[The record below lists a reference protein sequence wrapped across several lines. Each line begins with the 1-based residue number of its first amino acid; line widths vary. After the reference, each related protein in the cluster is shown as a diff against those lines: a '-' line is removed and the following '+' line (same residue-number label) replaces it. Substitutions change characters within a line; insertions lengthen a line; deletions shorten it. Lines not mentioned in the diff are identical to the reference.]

1 MKIRSITYFDT
12 LGWPIDDLQVRHA
25 GEFINIARNTFQ
37 DLEFDVQTTRLA
49 SAPFPLILG
58 EGNLRETVDFAVSL
72 EEEILTSGF
81 DYASI
86 GPAIPGI
93 IESYQVI
100 PQVLANTQNIF
111 SAGIISSAELG
122 IVPRA
127 LKQCAKVIKENSHI
141 SPDGFGNLRFAA
153 LANVPAGSPFLPA
166 AYHEIGSKPGFA
178 IAVEAADLAVSAF
191 DNDADLEA
199 ARMELIT
206 SIERIAR
213 ELDKIGQKLA
223 VDYNLHF
230 IGIDFSLAPF
240 PTAAQSIGT
249 AVENLGVP
257 GVGYHGSLAA
267 IALLAEALDRAQFPK
282 VGFNGVMLPVLE
294 DTVLAGSAAEGIL
307 SVNDLLLYS
316 AVCGTGLDTVPLP
329 GSSSEDQLYAVLLDL
344 AVLAQRLAKPL
355 TARLMPI
362 TGKEAG
368 EATTFNF
375 EFFANSKVMQIN
387 AQPLSGYLVD
397 DTEFQI
403 QSRDPSGTLKGRE

>member
-1 MKIRSITYFDT
+1 M
-12 LGWPIDDLQVRHA
+12 
-25 GEFINIARNTFQ
+25 
-37 DLEFDVQTTRLA
+37 
-49 SAPFPLILG
+49 
-58 EGNLRETVDFAVSL
+58 
-72 EEEILTSGF
+72 
-81 DYASI
+81 
-86 GPAIPGI
+86 
-93 IESYQVI
+93 
-100 PQVLANTQNIF
+100 
-111 SAGIISSAELG
+111 
-122 IVPRA
+122 
-127 LKQCAKVIKENSHI
+127 
-141 SPDGFGNLRFAA
+141 
-153 LANVPAGSPFLPA
+153 
-166 AYHEIGSKPGFA
+166 
-178 IAVEAADLAVSAF
+178 AVSAF
-191 DNDADLEA
+191 DKGADLET

-230 IGIDFSLAPF
+230 KGIDFSLAPF

-294 DTVLAGSAAEGIL
+294 DTVLAGSAVAGIL

-329 GSSSEDQLYAVLLDL
+329 GSTSEDQLYAVLLDL

-362 TGKEAG
+362 PGKEAG
-368 EATTFNF
+368 EATAFDF

-403 QSRDPSGTLKGRE
+403 QSRDPSGTSKGRE

>member
-25 GEFINIARNTFQ
+25 GEFIIIARNMFQ

-49 SAPFPLILG
+49 SAPFPLILR

-93 IESYQVI
+93 IESFQVI

-111 SAGIISSAELG
+111 SAGIISSTEIG

-178 IAVEAADLAVSAF
+178 IAVEAADLAVSVF

-199 ARMELIT
+199 VRMELIT

-213 ELDKIGQKLA
+213 KLDKIGQKLA

-230 IGIDFSLAPF
+230 KGIDFSLAPF

-294 DTVLAGSAAEGIL
+294 DTVLAGSAAAGIL

-329 GSSSEDQLYAVLLDL
+329 GTSSEDQLYAVLLDL
-344 AVLAQRLAKPL
+344 AVLAQRLGKPL

-362 TGKEAG
+362 PGKEAG
-368 EATTFNF
+368 EATTFDF

-397 DTEFQI
+397 DTDFQI
-403 QSRDPSGTLKGRE
+403 QSRHPSGTSKVRE

>member
-25 GEFINIARNTFQ
+25 GEFMKIARNMFQ

-49 SAPFPLILG
+49 SAPFPLILR

-93 IESYQVI
+93 IESFQVI

-111 SAGIISSAELG
+111 SAGIISSTEIG

-178 IAVEAADLAVSAF
+178 IAVEAADLAVSVF

-199 ARMELIT
+199 VRMELIT

-213 ELDKIGQKLA
+213 KLDKIGQKLA

-230 IGIDFSLAPF
+230 KGIDFSLAPF

-294 DTVLAGSAAEGIL
+294 DTVLAGSAAAGIL

-329 GSSSEDQLYAVLLDL
+329 GTSSEDQLYAVLLDL
-344 AVLAQRLAKPL
+344 AVLAQRLGKPL

-362 TGKEAG
+362 PGKEAG
-368 EATTFNF
+368 EATTFDF

-397 DTEFQI
+397 DTDFQI
-403 QSRDPSGTLKGRE
+403 QSRHPSGTSKVRE

>member
-249 AVENLGVP
+249 AVEHLGVP
-257 GVGYHGSLAA
+257 GLGYHG
-267 IALLAEALDRAQFPK
+267 
-282 VGFNGVMLPVLE
+282 
-294 DTVLAGSAAEGIL
+294 
-307 SVNDLLLYS
+307 
-316 AVCGTGLDTVPLP
+316 
-329 GSSSEDQLYAVLLDL
+329 
-344 AVLAQRLAKPL
+344 
-355 TARLMPI
+355 
-362 TGKEAG
+362 
-368 EATTFNF
+368 
-375 EFFANSKVMQIN
+375 
-387 AQPLSGYLVD
+387 
-397 DTEFQI
+397 
-403 QSRDPSGTLKGRE
+403 